1 MLLGYSIEDFGFLLK
16 YAVHNE
22 LKIRVGKI
30 GKAEI
35 DFVATRKHADLT
47 EEKLYIQVSASI
59 LDEHTRERELSPLL
73 NARDLSAKR
82 MVLTLDR
89 FGLGKSDGVTVAN
102 AIDWMLGK

>member
-1 MLLGYSIEDFGFLLK
+1 MSLRFADIRFASGKSVKLK
-16 YAVHNE
+16 
-22 LKIRVGKI
+22 
-30 GKAEI
+30 I

>member
-1 MLLGYSIEDFGFLLK
+1 MSLRFADIRFASGKSVKLKLILLRLGNMQIL
-16 YAVHNE
+16 
-22 LKIRVGKI
+22 R
-30 GKAEI
+30 
-35 DFVATRKHADLT
+35 
-47 EEKLYIQVSASI
+47 KLYIQVSASI

>member
-1 MLLGYSIEDFGFLLK
+1 MLLGYSIEDFGFLLEN
-16 YAVHNE
+16 AVHNE

>member
-1 MLLGYSIEDFGFLLK
+1 M
-16 YAVHNE
+16 
-22 LKIRVGKI
+22 
-30 GKAEI
+30 
-35 DFVATRKHADLT
+35 
-47 EEKLYIQVSASI
+47 SASI